1 MAAITNPED
10 KKLIENYVTS
20 TEANIFV
27 LKNLNGIVG
36 PAFARYSRAK
46 GGVREV
52 LLKEFI
58 KEGVLDPVHAEQLI
72 ERILI
77 AYGDDSVGE
86 LEGAHL
92 SLEEVSVLFTKD
104 VEDRRI
110 GGSPIEQS
118 TRYVFYDQKDAN
130 DNWMYYRGEDI
141 VNASFGDQ
149 YIETMDYIFQT
160 YASLVNPLKEY
171 LESQKPIEDAEYDIN
186 GDNIKEK
193 WSDLTD
199 EKEQKAFKQT
209 YTMDLRTK
217 ACDIL
222 RCLLP
227 LSTKTNV
234 GLFGNG
240 RYYQE
245 MLSFLMT
252 TELPESQ
259 KNAILAKKALDQTIP
274 QYVKRAKRRS
284 YNAEIN
290 REMYKLAHE
299 LFTGFKREEATS
311 EAKYR
316 LMDRGEPVIAE
327 LIKNGV
333 EVSNALNEAADIS
346 LLATALYPYTDLSL
360 NQIRLIISKYSLEA
374 RDRVWNTYMGNRETR
389 RNRPG
394 RALEDGYYYTFD
406 LITNFGVYKDLERH
420 RMNTQQRQLFTTKLG
435 YSIPQEIELI
445 GATEKLVEC
454 FQKADELFDAIKKED
469 STMAQYA
476 VLHGHNVRWMLGI
489 NDRALM
495 HMLELRSTPQGHPQY
510 RVAAQEMHKLVM
522 QRDKRR
528 GEAMKFVDYNDY
540 YWSRADSE
548 AKQRS
553 KESKL
558 EDLIKRIE

>member
-141 VNASFGDQ
+141 VNASFGNQ

-360 NQIRLIISKYSLEA
+360 DQIRLIISKYSPEA

-435 YSIPQEIELI
+435 YSIPKEIELI

-469 STMAQYA
+469 SIMAQYA

-540 YWSRADSE
+540 YWSRAESE

>member
-1 MAAITNPED
+1 MDTTQDNQED
-10 KKLIENYVTS
+10 KKLLENYVTS
-20 TEANIFV
+20 TENNIFV
-27 LKNLNGIVG
+27 LKNLHGIVG

-92 SLEEVSVLFTKD
+92 SLEQVSVLHTKD

-118 TRYVFYDQKDAN
+118 TRYVFYDQKDK
-130 DNWMYYRGEDI
+130 DGNWMYYRGPE
-141 VNASFGDQ
+141 VSESSFGKQ
-149 YIETMDYIFQT
+149 YLETMDFIFET
-160 YASLVNPLKEY
+160 YASLVTPLKAY
-171 LESQKPIEDAEYDIN
+171 LESQKPIEEAEYDIN
-186 GDNIKEK
+186 GDAIKEK
-193 WSDLTD
+193 WTDLTD
-199 EKEQKAFKQT
+199 EKDQKAFKQT

-240 RYYQE
+240 RYFQE

-252 TELPESQ
+252 TELPESRR
-259 KNAILAKKALDQTIP
+259 NALAAKEALDQTIP
-274 QYVKRAKRRS
+274 QYVKRARRRD

-290 REMYKLAHE
+290 TQMYALATE
-299 LFTGFKREEATS
+299 LFKNVQREAPEVLPD
-311 EAKYR
+311 YV
-316 LMDRGEPVIAE
+316 LMDRGENILKAYFEKGIAPE
-327 LIKNGV
+327 M
-333 EVSNALNEAADIS
+333 ALNEVAEIS
-346 LLATALYPYTDLSL
+346 ILATALYPYTDLSL
-360 NQIRLIISKYSLEA
+360 KQIRMLVESYDGA
-374 RDRVWNTYMGNRETR
+374 MRDRIWNTYLGNRENR

-394 RALEDGYYYTFD
+394 RAFEDGYPYTFD

-435 YSIPQEIELI
+435 YGIPEEIETI
-445 GATEKLVEC
+445 GATEQLKAC
-454 FQKADELFDAIKKED
+454 FEKADALFDAMQKENP
-469 STMAQYA
+469 TLAQYA
-476 VLHGHNVRWMLGI
+476 VMHGHYVRWMLGI

-510 RVAAQEMHKLVM
+510 RVAAQEMHKLVVK
-522 QRDKRR
+522 RDKRR
-528 GEAMKFVDYNDY
+528 GQAMKFVDYNDY

-548 AKQRS
+548 AKQRA
-553 KESKL
+553 KEAKL
-558 EDLIKRIE
+558 EQRLSE